1 MVPPGRPIRVD
12 DLLPLIFNTLQLYK
26 YCSLSLSLKQ
36 LESETNKQTAALQCN
51 TTVLQVVNEVSS
63 DQSPARNSEQTL
75 FDIWP
80 PPPLPGTT
88 RHHQSPLQSFC
99 RNYWSFVS
107 CKDILL
113 ILFQISISF
122 SHVRRKVVTELL
134 DLRSNEETA
143 ETPSLV
149 RVSPARG
156 LGLYR
161 IH

>member
-1 MVPPGRPIRVD
+1 MICCLWYSILCNNINIAV
-12 DLLPLIFNTLQLYK
+12 
-26 YCSLSLSLKQ
+26 SLSLSLKQ

-80 PPPLPGTT
+80 PPPLPGTP

-149 RVSPARG
+149 RLSPARAG
-156 LGLYR
+156 SLSHSLIILR
-161 IH
+161 RS